1 MLPYLQ
7 EMDEYHHMKAKSVGK
22 PVFMLPL
29 VLFSDVTSGNKS
41 KKWDKFI
48 SWYLKLVCLNK
59 QLPKYPKYTLF
70 AVRQASETTNHL
82 CGAAKKY
89 CCICEVQR
97 MMISC
102 E

>member
-7 EMDEYHHMKAKSVGK
+7 EMDEYHHMHMKAKSVGK

-29 VLFSDVTSGNKS
+29 VLFSDVISGNKS
-41 KKWDKFI
+41 KKCDKFI

-70 AVRQASETTNHL
+70 AVRQFY
-82 CGAAKKY
+82 G
-89 CCICEVQR
+89 I
-97 MMISC
+97 
-102 E
+102 